1 MIGLVPTHKIYL
13 ACGATDMRK
22 GIDGL
27 SVLVQEQLARD
38 PHSGAVFVFRGKSG
52 HLLKI
57 LSYDGQGMCLFYKRL
72 DRGMFVWPWTQQDAV
87 FPYPWRCQNCS
98 PRSGVPPPKRSWNRP
113 ARQRY

>member
-1 MIGLVPTHKIYL
+1 MIGVVPTKTIYL

-27 SVLVQEQLARD
+27 AVLVQEQLARD
-38 PHSGAVFVFRGKSG
+38 PHSGSAFVFRGKRG

-72 DRGMFVWPWTQQDAV
+72 DRGIFVWPWTDQDVVSLTPAQLSMLLEGID
-87 FPYPWRCQNCS
+87 WRK
-98 PRSGVPPPKRSWNRP
+98 PERTWRP
-113 ARQRY
+113 SLAG

>member
-1 MIGLVPTHKIYL
+1 MIGIVPSKHIYL

-27 SVLVQEQLARD
+27 AVLIQEHLSHD
-38 PHSGAVFVFRGKSG
+38 PHSGAVFVFRGKRG

-72 DRGMFVWPWTQQDAV
+72 DRGMFVWPWPKTDTVSLTPAQLSMLLEGID
-87 FPYPWRCQNCS
+87 WRK
-98 PRSGVPPPKRSWNRP
+98 PERTWRP
-113 ARQRY
+113 LLAG